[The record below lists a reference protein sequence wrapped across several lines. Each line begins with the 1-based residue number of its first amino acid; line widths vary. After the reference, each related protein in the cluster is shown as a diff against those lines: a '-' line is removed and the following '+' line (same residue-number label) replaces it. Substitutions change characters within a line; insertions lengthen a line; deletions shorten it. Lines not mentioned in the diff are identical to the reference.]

1 MDLTQIVYSFGSS
14 TNPKTTNEEE
24 EVKSTRRGLGQV
36 IESSVKHHHSTPEA
50 SLRNHNKF
58 TQLVMDVHDCLCN
71 DDLIK
76 AIRTKKKINRLF
88 KRIMNIERSEESIK
102 LMDDLFKL
110 EIDLSMLIISELR
123 RQLYI
128 PSYLN
133 FMTSRDSG

>member
-1 MDLTQIVYSFGSS
+1 MEQC
-14 TNPKTTNEEE
+14 
-24 EVKSTRRGLGQV
+24 
-36 IESSVKHHHSTPEA
+36 
-50 SLRNHNKF
+50 HNRF
-58 TQLVMDVHDCLCN
+58 MQLVIDAHDCLCN

-76 AIRTKKKINRLF
+76 AIRTKKRINRLF

-110 EIDLSMLIISELR
+110 EIDLTMLIISELR

-133 FMTSRDSG
+133 SMTGSDSE

>member
-1 MDLTQIVYSFGSS
+1 MEQYRD
-14 TNPKTTNEEE
+14 
-24 EVKSTRRGLGQV
+24 
-36 IESSVKHHHSTPEA
+36 
-50 SLRNHNKF
+50 KF
-58 TQLVMDVHDCLCN
+58 MQLVVDVHDCLCN

-123 RQLYI
+123 RELYVS
-128 PSYLN
+128 SYLSST
-133 FMTSRDSG
+133 TSDDDE

>member
-1 MDLTQIVYSFGSS
+1 MEQY
-14 TNPKTTNEEE
+14 
-24 EVKSTRRGLGQV
+24 
-36 IESSVKHHHSTPEA
+36 
-50 SLRNHNKF
+50 HNKF
-58 TQLVMDVHDCLCN
+58 MQLVMDVHDCLCN

-133 FMTSRDSG
+133 STTSDDSE

>member
-1 MDLTQIVYSFGSS
+1 MEQC
-14 TNPKTTNEEE
+14 
-24 EVKSTRRGLGQV
+24 
-36 IESSVKHHHSTPEA
+36 
-50 SLRNHNKF
+50 HNKF
-58 TQLVMDVHDCLCN
+58 MQLVMDVHDCLCN
-71 DDLIK
+71 DDLVK

-133 FMTSRDSG
+133 SMAGSDSE

>member
-1 MDLTQIVYSFGSS
+1 MEQY
-14 TNPKTTNEEE
+14 
-24 EVKSTRRGLGQV
+24 
-36 IESSVKHHHSTPEA
+36 
-50 SLRNHNKF
+50 HNKL

-123 RQLYI
+123 RELYVS
-128 PSYLN
+128 SYLSST
-133 FMTSRDSG
+133 TSDDGE